1 MGVRILPQ
9 HLTIMGALALALSLV
24 ALLSAADPTQALEE
38 GKYRDDQVIVKLAPR
53 TSIDSVLAGRPL
65 KPLDKDLAN
74 ENVYLLEVTDGTPV
88 ETLVAQ
94 LVRLRGVVLYAE
106 PNFLAT
112 APEDPADPTYGDG
125 RMRAR
130 SPSYRMKSS
139 DANTTFAT
147 NLNLSCVSETNRGK
161 GSTVAVLDTGAQ
173 LSHPR
178 LEANFK
184 GITRYDYDFVDND
197 EKPIDGR
204 IGFDSPYDDND
215 VKDELAGHGTH
226 VAGIVDKVV
235 PGSKLMAL
243 RVLDSE
249 GYGDA
254 YTVAKAIV
262 YARDLEVPEVD
273 VINLSL
279 GTSEYSKLLDEIVEK
294 VMGDNIVVVAA
305 AGNSGAEE
313 PHYPAAGK
321 HGTLDLNG
329 SLFADPTKDG
339 LLAVTSVDRNE
350 IKSDFATFDEW
361 VDIAAPGEDIRSTFL
376 RDKYATWSG
385 TSMATPFVSGQ
396 AALIQAVNGPL
407 TSAEIEQEI
416 RSGASVDSDEFYAN
430 NPEYDS
436 TLVPPVKGRRL
447 GEGHAD
453 VCGSL

>member
-1 MGVRILPQ
+1 MGARILPQ

-24 ALLSAADPTQALEE
+24 ALLSATDPTQALEE
-38 GKYRDDQVIVKLAPR
+38 GKYRDDQVIVKLASG
-53 TSIDSVLAGRPL
+53 TSIDRVLARLPL
-65 KPLDKDLAN
+65 KLLDNDLAN

-112 APEDPADPTYGDG
+112 APEDPTYGDG

-130 SPSYRMKSS
+130 SPSYRKQSS

-197 EKPIDGR
+197 ATPSDQRFYRNEAGER
-204 IGFDSPYDDND
+204 
-215 VKDELAGHGTH
+215 VKGQLAGHGTH
-226 VAGIVDKVV
+226 VSGIVDKVAS
-235 PGSKLMAL
+235 GAKLMAL

-254 YTVAKAIV
+254 YTVAKAID

-279 GTSEYSKLLDEIVEK
+279 GTSEYSELLNEIVEK
-294 VMGDNIVVVAA
+294 ATRDNIVVVAA
-305 AGNSGAEE
+305 AGNSGVDE

-350 IKSDFATFDEW
+350 IKSDFATFGEW
-361 VDIAAPGEDIRSTFL
+361 VDIAAPGEEIRSTFL

-385 TSMATPFVSGQ
+385 TSMATPFISGQ
-396 AALIQAVNGPL
+396 AALIQAVKGPL
-407 TSAEIEQEI
+407 TSAKIEQEI
-416 RSGASVDSDEFYAN
+416 RSGASADSDEFYAN

-436 TLVPPVKGRRL
+436 TLVKGRKL